1 MLVAND
7 HDEPY
12 EEESHPCQL
21 CHLKSPGYV
30 RYIVQDN
37 IRQWGIPDDQLI
49 MIGHIKL
56 DLVITWPYQE
66 HDREQRS

>member
-21 CHLKSPGYV
+21 GHLKSPGYV

-37 IRQWGIPDDQLI
+37 IRQWGIPDD
-49 MIGHIKL
+49 H
-56 DLVITWPYQE
+56 V
-66 HDREQRS
+66 RSQKTRSGDYLAISGTRS